1 MHEYNTRRPDVI
13 LREYGRNIQKLVQY
27 VMSTKDRQKR
37 TELAHTLIELMKQ
50 VNTKLKEG
58 SEYNQKLWDD
68 LYIMSNFT
76 LDVDSPFPMPEK
88 ESLGKKPQ
96 RVAYNQNRIR
106 YKHYGKNIELLIDK
120 ASQLETEEEREA
132 SIGAIGKLMKSF
144 YSSWN
149 REVVDDEVIL
159 GNMKELSKGKIVS
172 NVQEVKEKN
181 LLGSNKERNRGPR
194 TQKPSN
200 TNRSNQVNKRRRD

>member
-1 MHEYNTRRPDVI
+1 VI
-13 LREYGRNIQKLVQY
+13 LREYGRNIQKLVSF
-27 VMSTKDRQKR
+27 VMSIEDRDKR

-68 LYIMSNFT
+68 LYIMSDFT

-88 ESLGKKPQ
+88 ELLGKKPEK
-96 RVAYNQNRIR
+96 VAYNQNRIR
-106 YKHYGKNIELLIDK
+106 YKHYGRNIELVIDK
-120 ASQLETEEEREA
+120 VSKLESEEEKEA
-132 SIGAIGKLMKSF
+132 SIGPVGKLMKSF

-159 GNMKELSKGKIVS
+159 KNINELSKGKIIP
-172 NVQEVKEKN
+172 NIQEIKEQN
-181 LLGSNKERNRGPR
+181 LFDTNKDKSRSSR
-194 TQKPSN
+194 TTRKTTTTGRTNQPS
-200 TNRSNQVNKRRRD
+200 KRRRD